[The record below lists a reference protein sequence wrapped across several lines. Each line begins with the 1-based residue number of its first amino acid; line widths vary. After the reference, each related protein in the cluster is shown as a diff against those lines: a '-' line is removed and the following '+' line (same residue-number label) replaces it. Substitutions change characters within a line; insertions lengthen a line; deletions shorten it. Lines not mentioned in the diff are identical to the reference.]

1 MVITC
6 YNETEVD
13 ARAVNL
19 TNQVGALTIV
29 PVNFSYPAGSFRVE
43 SNLVFTHFTASV
55 TAADGQRVFKITGF
69 TTINEKV
76 IEYYYQLDY
85 LKDYWFRYNVNGSL
99 IIPHT
104 LLISQFSLT
113 RPDEYNYPLDT
124 KVTSMI
130 ESVTKNDGN
139 VVHKSC
145 PVIVMKSCGIDE
157 SSPDYSIQDTESKAI
172 NPAGIYI
179 LEDVDCLPKMWAQV
193 IKTYTQFKNNIEN
206 TFYVPVSITEITE
219 SDEEHIIKTQ
229 TDSVFYIGNDGTT
242 TSATFTDI
250 PGKLNHLVLNKSNGI
265 IEVSKDTGIN
275 ITINDAN
282 DLPPYKKYKLYIPYI
297 GWYDVPLNDIV
308 LQHYGTVLNL
318 NVIYLIDICNG
329 MIAAQFSI
337 SYLDSKGEYITEV
350 SNYRTPFTY
359 LPKYYFLI
367 SDYAAESQMNQIS
380 KNNGEITNVISSL
393 GALIPAFINPSLAAP
408 SIASAATNF
417 VNSSI
422 NNNLRYQQN
431 QAQASLSNFT
441 SGRDNAIGQI
451 DRQFKLYIDNYY
463 CSLSKNEAAVLTG
476 YPVNKYIG
484 GITPI
489 RNDKYWMDFSST
501 QITGPE
507 WYVDGV
513 KSDYSKE
520 YITLC

>member
-6 YNETEVD
+6 YDETNKD

-19 TNQVGALTIV
+19 TTQVGTITIV

-55 TAADGQRVFKITGF
+55 TAASGNHVFKITGF
-69 TTINEKV
+69 TAINEKV

-104 LLISQFSLT
+104 LLISEFST
-113 RPDEYNYPLDT
+113 NRPNEYNYPIDT
-124 KVTSMI
+124 KVTSII
-130 ESVTKNDGN
+130 ESVTKFNNGN

-145 PVIVMKSCGIDE
+145 PVIVMKSCGIDS
-157 SSPDYSIQDTESKAI
+157 SSPHYSVQDTNNKAI

-179 LEDVDCLPKMWAQV
+179 LEDVDCLPTMWAQV
-193 IKTYTQFKNNIEN
+193 IKSYPQFKNNIEN
-206 TFYVPVSITEITE
+206 TFYVPVSITEIVE
-219 SDEEHIIKTQ
+219 SDEEHISKTQ
-229 TDSVFYIGNDGTT
+229 TDSVYYISNTGDTA
-242 TSATFTDI
+242 SATFTDI
-250 PGKLNHLVLNKSNGI
+250 TGKLNHLILNKSNGI
-265 IEVSKDTGIN
+265 IEVSKDTGIG

-297 GWYDVPLNDIV
+297 GWYDLPLNDII
-308 LQHYGTVLNL
+308 LQHYGIVLNL

-329 MIAAQFSI
+329 MIAAQFSV
-337 SYLDSKGEYITEV
+337 SYVDGDDYITEV

-367 SDYAAESQMNQIS
+367 SDYATESQMNQIS

-393 GALIPAFINPSLAAP
+393 GALIPAFINPSLAIP
-408 SIASAATNF
+408 SAVSAATNM

-422 NNNLRYQQN
+422 NNNIRYQQN

-441 SGRDNAIGQI
+441 SGRDNMIGQI
-451 DRQFKLYIDNYY
+451 DRQFKLYVDNYY

-484 GITPI
+484 GITPVQ
-489 RNDKYWMDFSST
+489 NEKYWMDFSST

-507 WYVDGV
+507 WYVEGV
-513 KSDYSKE
+513 KSEWSKE
-520 YITLC
+520 YVTLC

>member
-6 YNETEVD
+6 YNETQVD

-29 PVNFSYPAGSFRVE
+29 PVNFSYPSGSFRVE
-43 SNLVFTHFTASV
+43 STLVFTHFTASV

-69 TTINEKV
+69 TAINEQV

-85 LKDYWFRYNVNGSL
+85 LKDYWFRYNVGGAL

-104 LLISQFSLT
+104 LLISQFSVT
-113 RPDEYNYPLDT
+113 RPEEYNYPLDT

-130 ESVTKNDGN
+130 ESVTKNTGN

-145 PVIVMKSCGIDE
+145 PIIVMKSCGIDAN
-157 SSPDYSIQDTESKAI
+157 SPQYSIQDNNNKAV

-179 LEDVDCLPKMWAQV
+179 LEDVDCLPTMWAEV
-193 IKTYTQFKNNIEN
+193 IRSYPQFKNNIEN
-206 TFYVPVSITEITE
+206 TFYVPVDLTEILN
-219 SDEEHIIKTQ
+219 SDEDINKIHGDSIYYINNSGQ
-229 TDSVFYIGNDGTT
+229 TA
-242 TSATFTDI
+242 SATFTSI
-250 PGKLNHLVLNKSNGI
+250 TGKLDQIILNKSNGI

-275 ITINDAN
+275 ITISDAN

-297 GWYDVPLNDIV
+297 GWYDLPLTDIV
-308 LQHYGTVLNL
+308 LQHYGIVLNL
-318 NVIYLIDICNG
+318 NVIYLIDVCNG
-329 MIAAQFSI
+329 MIAAQFSV
-337 SYLDSKGEYITEV
+337 SYVDGDDYITKV

-367 SDYAAESQMNQIS
+367 SDYATESQMNQIS

-393 GALIPAFINPSLAAP
+393 GALIPAFVNPSLAIP

-422 NNNLRYQQN
+422 NNNIRYQQN
-431 QAQASLSNFT
+431 QAQASLGSFT

-451 DRQFKLYIDNYY
+451 DRQFKLYVDNYY
-463 CSLSKNEAAVLTG
+463 CSLTRNEAAVLTG
-476 YPVNKYIG
+476 YPVNKFVG
-484 GITPI
+484 GITPVQ
-489 RNDKYWMDFSST
+489 NEKYWLDMSST

-507 WYVDGV
+507 WYVEGV

-520 YITLC
+520 YITYC